1 MSDQGDG
8 RNGDSGEAADIAAVP
23 ITEARANLT
32 DVVNRVI
39 YRGERVTLTKNDKVV
54 AAVISAE
61 DLEVLNRLSP
71 PVKAP

>member
-1 MSDQGDG
+1 MDEQTDG
-8 RNGDSGEAADIAAVP
+8 RNGDSGVP

-61 DLEVLNRLSP
+61 DLELLNRLSP
-71 PVKAP
+71 QVKVA